1 LNNICILALNAFAEE
16 VEIDLPAFVK
26 SSLSAL
32 LYLSERIDVSLLT
45 ITSKT
50 FNWVRSPFEVPEQQ
64 VHCEVDCIAEQ

>member
-1 LNNICILALNAFAEE
+1 LKNTCILALNAFAEE

-26 SSLSAL
+26 PSPSAL
-32 LYLSERIDVSLLT
+32 LYLSERIDISLLT

-64 VHCEVDCIAEQ
+64 VHYEVDSIAEQ